1 MSGTEPATGSYLVEQ
16 WEDSGQQ
23 SDDVHHRLIH
33 FGVHRRMRMNGV
45 KEGDTVHYVDRE
57 LRWEYPRQELEA
69 KVKPAGAWSSTLD
82 GITGYQSIELRAY
95 AAPVEGDEF
104 DESVAE
110 AVPQVVAILMG
121 GKV

>member
-1 MSGTEPATGSYLVEQ
+1 MSGTEPATGSYLVKK

-82 GITGYQSIELRAY
+82 GITGYQSIECGRTLHPWKAMN
-95 AAPVEGDEF
+95 
-104 DESVAE
+104 S
-110 AVPQVVAILMG
+110 L
-121 GKV
+121 KVWRRPSRRWWRF

>member
-1 MSGTEPATGSYLVEQ
+1 MSGTEPATGSYLVKK

-23 SDDVHHRLIH
+23 SDDVHHKLIH

-69 KVKPAGAWSSTLD
+69 KVKPAAPGRAPLMALQATRVSSCGRTLHPWKAMN
-82 GITGYQSIELRAY
+82 S
-95 AAPVEGDEF
+95 
-104 DESVAE
+104 
-110 AVPQVVAILMG
+110 M
-121 GKV
+121 KVWRRPSRRWWRF